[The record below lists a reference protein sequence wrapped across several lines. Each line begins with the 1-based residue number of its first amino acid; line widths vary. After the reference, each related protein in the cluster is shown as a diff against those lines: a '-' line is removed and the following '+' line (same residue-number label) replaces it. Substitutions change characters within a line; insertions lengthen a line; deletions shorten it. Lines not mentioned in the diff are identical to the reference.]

1 MTITAKVDAEASVA
15 FLYVEEP
22 WDLEELRGALGLMG
36 SSSGFDPSMGIL
48 VDFTKVSTPP
58 KSAEIE
64 QYMAFLG
71 GQTDRVSVKLAGPG
85 WNACVAPGR
94 TTIACPFIAR
104 CSHPSCTNRR
114 SPPVTMVTA
123 KILDPILFR

>member
-22 WDLEELRGALGLMG
+22 WNLEELRGALGLMG

-71 GQTDRVSVKLAGPG
+71 GQTDRVSVKRAILVESDLQYGMARMAAAYGEHYSLRVQVYRDLDAALAWLCDG
-85 WNACVAPGR
+85 
-94 TTIACPFIAR
+94 
-104 CSHPSCTNRR
+104 S
-114 SPPVTMVTA
+114 
-123 KILDPILFR
+123 